1 MHIPDGMLDGAVC
14 PVTAVV
20 SAAGIISCAILA
32 ARSKDRPKPSRFAAI
47 TAFIFAAQMLNFP
60 VAHGT
65 SGHLL
70 GGVLAASLL
79 GIPFG
84 VLAMALVVIVQAV
97 FFADGGLS
105 VLGANIFNM
114 ALVGSAFGG
123 CVYHW
128 VRGRAR
134 RAGAEYLWL
143 GIASWMSILAAACTC
158 SLQLFVSGTAEPVS
172 VLGSMLAVHAL
183 IGIGEALITVAA
195 YAVFTR
201 QIKVPVVS
209 GAASPAAV
217 PLAVAAV
224 CALALSPFASGFP
237 DGLEAVAG
245 RYGLLGGGSAA
256 HFAPWA
262 DYSVSAVEHPVLSTG
277 LAGLIGVCLIFG
289 LAFFLMRAK
298 ALKS

>member
-1 MHIPDGMLDGAVC
+1 MHIPDGMLQGAVC
-14 PVTAVV
+14 PVTAVA
-20 SAAGIISCAILA
+20 SAAGIISCAIIA
-32 ARSKDRPKPSRFAAI
+32 ARSQDKPKAGRFAAI

-114 ALVGSAFGG
+114 ALVGSSFGG
-123 CVYHW
+123 LMYHLLKS
-128 VRGRAR
+128 RIPKI
-134 RAGAEYLWL
+134 GAHLNLSLAAWF
-143 GIASWMSILAAACTC
+143 SILAAAGMC
-158 SLQLFVSGTAEPVS
+158 SLQLLFSRVAEPGAVFA
-172 VLGSMLAVHAL
+172 SMLGVHAL
-183 IGIGEALITVAA
+183 IGIGEALITVCA

-201 QIKVPVVS
+201 PIKL
-209 GAASPAAV
+209 PALSTAV

-237 DGLEAVAG
+237 DGLESVAEK
-245 RYGLLGGGSAA
+245 YGFLGGEAVA
-256 HFAPWA
+256 HFAPWP
-262 DYSVSAVEHPVLSTG
+262 DYSVTIINNPAFSTS

-289 LAFFLMRAK
+289 LAFVLMRGRV
-298 ALKS
+298 ST